1 MNQYVIFGIG
11 FLSQILFSARLLVQW
26 ITSEK
31 AGRIVS
37 PLLFWQISLVA
48 SFLMMVYGI
57 LRNDFAIILGQFITY
72 AVYIRNLYYHGF
84 WDKIPKP
91 IQVLAII
98 FPVFAIGWIIAGDN
112 YNIRTI
118 VSNEKVSPLLMIWGA
133 IGQLV
138 FTFRF
143 VFQWIYS
150 EKRKK
155 SILPIG
161 FWLISFVGSMLILS
175 YAIIR
180 KDPVLFIGQIFG
192 SVVYSRNIILWIRHK
207 RRFEHLDG
215 AP

>member
-57 LRNDFAIILGQFITY
+57 LRNDFAILLGQFITY

-91 IQVLAII
+91 IRVLAVI
-98 FPVFAIGWIIAGDN
+98 FPIVAIGWIIGGDN
-112 YNIRTI
+112 NNIQTI
-118 VSNEKVSPLLMIWGA
+118 ISNKNVSSHLMIWGVA
-133 IGQLV
+133 SQLV

-143 VFQWIYS
+143 VYQWIYT
-150 EKRKK
+150 EKRKE

-161 FWLISFVGSMLILS
+161 FWLISFVGSMLVLS

-192 SVVYSRNIILWIRHK
+192 FVVYTRNIILWMNDKKKSERM
-207 RRFEHLDG
+207 DG
-215 AP
+215 TK